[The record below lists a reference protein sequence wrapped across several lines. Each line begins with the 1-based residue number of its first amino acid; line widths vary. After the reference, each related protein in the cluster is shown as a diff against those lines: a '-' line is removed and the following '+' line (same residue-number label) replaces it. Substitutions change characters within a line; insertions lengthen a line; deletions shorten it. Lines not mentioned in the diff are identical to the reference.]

1 MLEMSVSTYY
11 HKPKVDPKQKALQ
24 DAELRD
30 RIEKIQME
38 LPRYG
43 YRRVD
48 KQLRRDGYCI
58 NDKRIRRVMREYGL
72 FAEIKKVFKTTT
84 TDSNHEYRVYPNL
97 AKGVTVTQP
106 NQLWVADITYIRIA
120 TCFVCLAVILDV
132 FSRKVVGW
140 AVAKHMKS
148 ELCVEALKMAIAKR
162 KPRAGCVHHSDRGVQ
177 YASDD
182 YIKLL
187 EENEFGIS
195 MSRKGNPYD
204 NAFAETFM
212 KTLKYEEVLLND
224 YETFNDVLERLPR
237 FIEDV
242 YNKKRLHSSLGYM
255 SPDEYEQKYNQEQAC
270 NPLST

>member
-11 HKPKVDPKQKALQ
+11 HKPKIDPIQKAMR
-24 DAELRD
+24 DCDLRD
-30 RIEKIQME
+30 QIERIQSEFPK
-38 LPRYG
+38 YG
-43 YRRVD
+43 YRRVREFLL
-48 KQLRRDGYCI
+48 QEGQRV
-58 NDKRIRRVMREYGL
+58 NWKRIRRVMREYGL

-97 AKGVTVTQP
+97 AKEVTVTQP

-120 TCFVCLAVILDV
+120 TCFVYLAVILDV

-140 AVAKHMKS
+140 AIAKHMKS
-148 ELCVEALKMAIAKR
+148 ELCVEALKMAMTTR

-177 YASDD
+177 YASDE
-182 YIKLL
+182 YIRLL

-212 KTLKYEEVLLND
+212 KTLKYEEILLND

-255 SPDEYEQKYNQEQAC
+255 SPDEYEQKYNQEQAS